1 MNQFLHHL
9 LAARPSKSGG
19 ERAAGQTLRAV
30 PCCAANAERLDCGG
44 FSTAFERGWRLYL
57 PTNFRRV
64 LSAGTFIAIFLG
76 FLFHAPAADKYLG
89 HCDVG
94 FEADSTLHA
103 FTGDITN
110 IAVLVLCDTNASG
123 ETILN
128 TRIEIGPK
136 QLTTHHEKRDANMY
150 KMFQP
155 DRFPKL
161 IVVVTNAPLAAARL
175 APTNAPG
182 AAGVLP
188 IQLTFCGITKAATA
202 TTSNPKPSVNGWEFD
217 LTTEVSLK
225 AFKLEPSS
233 ALFGMISV
241 DDKVV
246 IKAHVKVQKEISK

>member
-1 MNQFLHHL
+1 MKPSACNKLTDLGRQQIARQPASVMFRLIL
-9 LAARPSKSGG
+9 LI
-19 ERAAGQTLRAV
+19 AV
-30 PCCAANAERLDCGG
+30 LLVINANT
-44 FSTAFERGWRLYL
+44 S
-57 PTNFRRV
+57 
-64 LSAGTFIAIFLG
+64 
-76 FLFHAPAADKYLG
+76 AADKYLG
-89 HCDVG
+89 HCDVV

-110 IAVLVLCDTNASG
+110 IAVLVLCDTNATG
-123 ETILN
+123 EAILN
-128 TRIEIGPK
+128 TRLEIGPK

-150 KMFQP
+150 RMFQP

-175 APTNAPG
+175 APTNAP
-182 AAGVLP
+182 ASAGSLP

-202 TTSNPKPSVNGWEFD
+202 TTSNPKPSADGWEFD
-217 LTTEVSLK
+217 MATDVSLK
-225 AFKLEPSS
+225 AFKLQPSS